1 MTIAPALQQFHFL
14 RPLWLLALP
23 VLLAIAWWLARR
35 QSREGDWGRLIDADL
50 LPSLRL
56 ATADA
61 RSGSPWRWLAIAWS
75 IAVLAL
81 AGPSW
86 QRDEAPAFRAP
97 AAWVLVLDLSPSMAA
112 TDVAPDRVTRAR
124 YAIEDMLGA
133 AHDARVGLIVFSD
146 EPYTVAPL
154 TDDMTTVRSLL
165 SPLAPGIMP
174 SAGDHLAPAL
184 DRAAK
189 LLASSGTRDRK
200 VVVLTDGFD
209 DPATAFAAAAQL
221 HAQGADVDVIGIG
234 THNGAPVSKASGG
247 FEQDAQGQTQL
258 SRLDEDALR
267 QLASSGGGRY
277 ADLAALPSLI
287 SSLASADVMEGKAEA
302 AAPDIKVARWRDAG
316 AWLLPAVLLM
326 SALLAR
332 RAWL

>member
-1 MTIAPALQQFHFL
+1 MSGLHAFHFL

-23 VLLAIAWWLARR
+23 ALLALAWWLARR

-56 ATADA
+56 AAADT
-61 RSGSPWRWLAIAWS
+61 RSGSPWRWLALAWC
-75 IAVLAL
+75 IAVIAL

-112 TDVAPDRVTRAR
+112 TDVTPDRVTRAR
-124 YAIEDMLGA
+124 YAIEDILGA
-133 AHDARVGLIVFSD
+133 AHDARVGLVVFSD

-154 TDDMTTVRSLL
+154 TDDMATVRSLL
-165 SPLAPGIMP
+165 SPLTPGIMP

-189 LLASSGTRDRK
+189 LLSSSGTRDRK
-200 VVVLTDGFD
+200 VLLLTDGFD
-209 DPATAFAAAAQL
+209 DPATAFASAAKL
-221 HAQGADVDVIGIG
+221 HAQGAALDVIGIG
-234 THNGAPVSKASGG
+234 TRNGAPVSRTGGG
-247 FEQDAQGQTQL
+247 FEQNSQGQPEL

-267 QLASSGGGRY
+267 QLASSGGGHY
-277 ADLAALPSLI
+277 VDLAALPSLVG
-287 SSLASADVMEGKAEA
+287 SLASPDTFEGNAEA
-302 AAPDIKVARWRDAG
+302 AAPDIKVSSWRDAG
-316 AWLLPAVLLM
+316 AWLLPVVLLLCAM
-326 SALLAR
+326 LSR
-332 RAWL
+332 RGWL